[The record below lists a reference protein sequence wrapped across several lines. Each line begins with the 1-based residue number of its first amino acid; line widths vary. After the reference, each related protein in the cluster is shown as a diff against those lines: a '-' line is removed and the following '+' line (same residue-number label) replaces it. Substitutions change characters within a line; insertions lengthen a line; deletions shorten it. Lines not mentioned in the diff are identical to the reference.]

1 MVKTKELLTMIN
13 QTVPEERNDELHV
26 FKLFLAE
33 IDEYRE
39 LIKQNEASLLKKD
52 KELSA
57 KDKLIEDLKK
67 QLEQQKS

>member
-26 FKLFLAE
+26 FELFLAE

-39 LIKQNEASLLKKD
+39 LVKQNEASLLKKD